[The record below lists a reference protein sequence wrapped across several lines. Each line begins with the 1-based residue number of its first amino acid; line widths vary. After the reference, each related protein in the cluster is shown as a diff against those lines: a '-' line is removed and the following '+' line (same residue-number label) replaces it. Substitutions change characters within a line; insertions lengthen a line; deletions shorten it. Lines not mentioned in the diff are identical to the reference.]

1 MQNFQG
7 ILKHVR
13 GCFSVLFQLAVCT
26 FKDSVSPVRFLK
38 THLLN
43 ACAIKEFWPLS
54 LQPENYIIYYWHF
67 CAEWNTVVK

>member
-13 GCFSVLFQLAVCT
+13 GCFPVLFQLAVCT

-54 LQPENYIIYYWHF
+54 LQPAKLYYILLAF
-67 CAEWNTVVK
+67 LC